1 MFSQACAESSD
12 SQTSQTDSSPNDPIA
27 IEKQVSV
34 GTAETNPEPTT
45 EENAEARAKLDLVDQ
60 RILEISG
67 LIENLESEEA
77 SHEQQ
82 ESIEYLE
89 DELAMA
95 QEEKED
101 IVSQYGLY

>member
-1 MFSQACAESSD
+1 M
-12 SQTSQTDSSPNDPIA
+12 
-27 IEKQVSV
+27 EKQVDV
-34 GTAETNPEPTT
+34 ATADTISKHTT
-45 EENAEARAKLDLVDQ
+45 ETEDNAEAYAKLDLVDQ

-67 LIENLESEEA
+67 LIESLESEET

-101 IVSQYGLY
+101 LISQYGLYLY